1 MTYEEYICSK
11 KVICLHYFSFR
22 GDKLN
27 KIKGNLPNVLTLINL
42 SLGVMAIMLA
52 VNDTGANYG
61 NIDLLVPAS
70 LLVIIAALT
79 DRFDGKVARMLNVAS
94 ELGKELDSLS
104 DLISFGVAPIIIA
117 WKLCFINFGIL
128 GYIVTLIFP
137 MAGAYRLARYNITK
151 FDNIYRGIPIT
162 IAGAFLTIV
171 SLYNAFSIMNEK
183 FTIYHTYSTALLII
197 LLSYLMISKVRFKK
211 R

>member
-1 MTYEEYICSK
+1 MKRGNPYTELAESSANKI
-11 KVICLHYFSFR
+11 R

-27 KIKGNLPNVLTLINL
+27 KLKGNLPNALTLTNL
-42 SLGVMAIMLA
+42 SLGVMAILFA
-52 VNDTGANYG
+52 VNDTGGAESG
-61 NIDLLVPAS
+61 NVGLLIPAS

-79 DRFDGKVARMLNVAS
+79 DRFDGKVARMFNATS

-117 WKLCFINFGIL
+117 WKICFTQFGII

-151 FDNIYRGIPIT
+151 FNNVYSGIPIT
-162 IAGAFLTIV
+162 IAGAFLTVV
-171 SLYNAFSIMNEK
+171 SLYNAFSIMRGS
-183 FTIYHTYSTALLII
+183 FTQMHTYVTAVLIL
-197 LLSYLMISKVRFKK
+197 LLSYLMVSKISFKK
-211 R
+211 I